1 MKMHRFTGLTSRDV
15 LRKVRDQL
23 GDGALILS
31 NRAVPGGIEIIAAS
45 DTHVDALVDT
55 QSSAPKTAQRR
66 PMAPAPIPE
75 PAPIAVAT
83 AAVVAA
89 RAPAEEAPQAG
100 AAAPNAL
107 ARLRNRFIASRRA
120 PAPGEAPVAPVAAAL
135 AKPAG
140 RTLQTRVDDDVA
152 FGEEDALVASTR
164 MLAGLSLDRANA
176 DVAQSAAQALASTA
190 QFIARRTTVEDDEP
204 EMESTARFA
213 ARRQP
218 AHEQAREQDERPAT
232 LRSFA
237 ERVEAQARTLRAEQK
252 IDAPMKGH
260 GKAQEMQEAQADARI
275 DARASSNITSE
286 IFVRVEDTMAKPEAP
301 REDLSLHRSA
311 IQADVKESIRAETD
325 VMTRRMV
332 SEIDVLKST
341 LNDAM
346 SSLASLGVKLGDP
359 VRTRLFQT
367 MLNAGFSAQLTRY
380 VLENMPQHDTY
391 EGALD
396 FVQRAIEKNLTTVS
410 DENSLLDQGGVF
422 ALMGPTGVGKTTTT
436 AKLAARFVLRHGASR
451 VALLSTDSYRIGG
464 HEQLRIYGKILGVS
478 VHAVKDAQDLS
489 LALNDLR
496 EKHVVLIDTI
506 GMSQRDRAVSEQMA
520 MLHAVG
526 PSIKRL
532 LLLNAASNG
541 KTLDEVVGAYRD
553 ANLAGCIL
561 TKIDEAA
568 SVGHAMD
575 VMIRR
580 RLPLHYVSYG
590 QRVPEDIAVPNKKLL
605 IHRSFRAGAEQ
616 SSFTLDSDESL
627 LVAQGAA
634 RGVANREPGLAAFD
648 FA

>member
-23 GDGALILS
+23 GDDALILS
-31 NRAVPGGIEIIAAS
+31 NRAVPGGIEVIAAS
-45 DTHVDALVDT
+45 DTHLDALVDPHST
-55 QSSAPKTAQRR
+55 APKAAQRR
-66 PMAPAPIPE
+66 PVAPAPIPE
-75 PAPIAVAT
+75 PAPAAE
-83 AAVVAA
+83 AAVPAA
-89 RAPAEEAPQAG
+89 AEDAPQADTP
-100 AAAPNAL
+100 APSAL

-120 PAPGEAPVAPVAAAL
+120 AGHDEAAPAV

-140 RTLQTRVDDDVA
+140 STLQTRVDDDVA
-152 FGEEDALVASTR
+152 LTTPAQAPADDPLVASTR
-164 MLAGLSLDRANA
+164 MLAGLSLDRANET
-176 DVAQSAAQALASTA
+176 AAQALASTA
-190 QFIARRTTVEDDEP
+190 QFIARRAAAEDDEP
-204 EMESTARFA
+204 LRL
-213 ARRQP
+213 
-218 AHEQAREQDERPAT
+218 HDERKPT
-232 LRSFA
+232 LRTFA
-237 ERVEAQARTLRAEQK
+237 ERVEAQARAARAEQK
-252 IDAPMKGH
+252 TPSRPS
-260 GKAQEMQEAQADARI
+260 AD
-275 DARASSNITSE
+275 D
-286 IFVRVEDTMAKPEAP
+286 IFVRMEDAMAEPEATP
-301 REDLSLHRSA
+301 
-311 IQADVKESIRAETD
+311 ADVGLQRTTIDLKADLRADLKADLKAESDA
-325 VMTRRMV
+325 MTRRMV

-341 LNDAM
+341 LTDAM

-396 FVQRAIEKNLTTVS
+396 FVQRAIEKNLAVVQ

-464 HEQLRIYGKILGVS
+464 HEQLRIYGKILGVT

-532 LLLNAASNG
+532 LLLNATSNG
-541 KTLDEVVGAYRD
+541 KTLDEVVSAYRD
-553 ANLAGCIL
+553 ANLAGCVL

-568 SVGHAMD
+568 SVGHAID

-590 QRVPEDIAVPNKKLL
+590 QRVPEDIAAPNKKLL

-616 SSFTLDSDESL
+616 SSFALDSDESL
-627 LVAQGAA
+627 LVAQAA
-634 RGVANREPGLAAFD
+634 VRSREPGLAAFD

>member
-23 GDGALILS
+23 GDDALILS
-31 NRAVPGGIEIIAAS
+31 NRAVPGGIEVIAAS
-45 DTHVDALVDT
+45 DTHLDALIDT
-55 QSSAPKTAQRR
+55 QSMAPRTAQRR

-75 PAPIAVAT
+75 PAPVAEAVAQ
-83 AAVVAA
+83 
-89 RAPAEEAPQAG
+89 APAEEPAQAET
-100 AAAPNAL
+100 AAPAVASNAL
-107 ARLRNRFIASRRA
+107 ARLRNRFIASRRNTVQEDA
-120 PAPGEAPVAPVAAAL
+120 PAGQ

-140 RTLQTRVDDDVA
+140 STLQTRVDDDVA
-152 FGEEDALVASTR
+152 LDTPADDPLLASTR
-164 MLAGLSLDRANA
+164 MLAGLSLDRATQ
-176 DVAQSAAQALASTA
+176 DAAETLASTA
-190 QFIARRTTVEDDEP
+190 QFIARRTVVQEEEP
-204 EMESTARFA
+204 AESVKRTA
-213 ARRQP
+213 ARRE
-218 AHEQAREQDERPAT
+218 HDEKPAT
-232 LRSFA
+232 LRSLA
-237 ERVEAQARTLRAEQK
+237 ERVEAQARAARTELQAEARK
-252 IDAPMKGH
+252 P
-260 GKAQEMQEAQADARI
+260 AD
-275 DARASSNITSE
+275 
-286 IFVRVEDTMAKPEAP
+286 IFVRMEDTMAKPEIV
-301 REDLSLHRSA
+301 RDDMSLQRSA
-311 IQADVKESIRAETD
+311 IQADFKAETD
-325 VMTRRMV
+325 AMTRRMV
-332 SEIDVLKST
+332 GEIETLKST

-380 VLENMPQHDTY
+380 VLENMPQHDSY

-396 FVQRAIEKNLTTVS
+396 FVQRAIEKNLAVVP

-616 SSFTLDSDESL
+616 SSFALDSDESL

-634 RGVANREPGLAAFD
+634 RSREPGLAAFD

>member
-23 GDGALILS
+23 GDDALILS
-31 NRAVPGGIEIIAAS
+31 NRAVPGGIEVIAAS

-55 QSSAPKTAQRR
+55 HSTAPKGAQRR

-75 PAPIAVAT
+75 PAPAAESVAQ
-83 AAVVAA
+83 AAAEVPAQAEAA
-89 RAPAEEAPQAG
+89 AQG
-100 AAAPNAL
+100 AAPNAL
-107 ARLRNRFIASRRA
+107 ARLRNRFIASRRTATQEEA
-120 PAPGEAPVAPVAAAL
+120 PAAAETAAAAL

-152 FGEEDALVASTR
+152 LNASADTPADDPLTASTR
-164 MLAGLSLDRANA
+164 VLASLSLDRANKDAA
-176 DVAQSAAQALASTA
+176 DTLASTA
-190 QFIARRTTVEDDEP
+190 QFIARRTVVQEDEAAEP
-204 EMESTARFA
+204 IKRPA
-213 ARRQP
+213 ARRELPREPSRQF
-218 AHEQAREQDERPAT
+218 AREQDAQPTT
-232 LRSFA
+232 LRGFA
-237 ERVEAQARTLRAEQK
+237 ERVEAQSRKSAE
-252 IDAPMKGH
+252 H
-260 GKAQEMQEAQADARI
+260 
-275 DARASSNITSE
+275 
-286 IFVRVEDTMAKPEAP
+286 FVRMEDTMAKQPEAP
-301 REDLSLHRSA
+301 REDVSPQRAPIDLK
-311 IQADVKESIRAETD
+311 ADLRADLKADLKAESDA
-325 VMTRRMV
+325 MTRRMV

-341 LNDAM
+341 LTDAM

-396 FVQRAIEKNLTTVS
+396 FVQRAIEKNLATVS

-541 KTLDEVVGAYRD
+541 KTLDEVVSAYRD

-605 IHRSFRAGAEQ
+605 VHRTFRAGAEQ
-616 SSFTLDSDESL
+616 SSFALDSDESL
-627 LVAQGAA
+627 LVAQGAT
-634 RGVANREPGLAAFD
+634 RIREPGLAAFD

>member
-31 NRAVPGGIEIIAAS
+31 NRAIPGGIEVIAAS
-45 DTHVDALVDT
+45 DSHLDALIDT
-55 QSSAPKTAQRR
+55 QSTAPKAAQRR
-66 PMAPAPIPE
+66 PVLPAPIPE
-75 PAPIAVAT
+75 PAPAADSAVPD
-83 AAVVAA
+83 AVQV
-89 RAPAEEAPQAG
+89 QAQG
-100 AAAPNAL
+100 DTPTLNAL
-107 ARLRNRFIASRRA
+107 ARLRNRFAGARRA
-120 PAPGEAPVAPVAAAL
+120 AANEEPAA
-135 AKPAG
+135 AKPAAG
-140 RTLQTRVDDDVA
+140 RTVQTRVDDEVSLGAPAD
-152 FGEEDALVASTR
+152 DALAASTR
-164 MLAGLSLDRANA
+164 MLAGLLMDHAN
-176 DVAQSAAQALASTA
+176 DDAAQTLASTA
-190 QFIARRTTVEDDEP
+190 QFIARRTLAAEDSEP
-204 EMESTARFA
+204 PVQRAAAPA
-213 ARRQP
+213 AREPRS
-218 AHEQAREQDERPAT
+218 

-237 ERVEAQARTLRAEQK
+237 ERVEAQARAARAEQ
-252 IDAPMKGH
+252 AAAEQARPQP
-260 GKAQEMQEAQADARI
+260 AAEAQPEIRKPADV
-275 DARASSNITSE
+275 
-286 IFVRVEDTMAKPEAP
+286 FVRVEEPTVHADAP
-301 REDLSLHRSA
+301 RDDMNLQRSD
-311 IQADVKESIRAETD
+311 IQADFKAETD
-325 VMTRRMV
+325 AMTRRMV
-332 SEIDVLKST
+332 GEIAVLKST
-341 LNDAM
+341 LTDAM

-380 VLENMPQHDTY
+380 VLDNMPQHGTY
-391 EGALD
+391 DSALD
-396 FVQRAIEKNLTTVS
+396 FVQRALEKNLSVVP

-464 HEQLRIYGKILGVS
+464 HEQLRIYGKILGVT

-489 LALNDLR
+489 LALGDLR

-532 LLLNAASNG
+532 LLLNATSNG
-541 KTLDEVVGAYRD
+541 KTLDEVVSAYRD

-575 VMIRR
+575 VMIRH

-590 QRVPEDIAVPNKKLL
+590 QRVPEDIAAPNRKMLV
-605 IHRSFRAGAEQ
+605 HRTFRTSAEQ
-616 SSFTLDSDESL
+616 SSFALDSDESL
-627 LVAQGAA
+627 LVAQGPA
-634 RGVANREPGLAAFD
+634 RSREPGLAAFD

>member
-23 GDGALILS
+23 GDDALILS
-31 NRAVPGGIEIIAAS
+31 NRAVPGGIEVIAAS
-45 DTHVDALVDT
+45 DTHLDALVDT
-55 QSSAPKTAQRR
+55 HSTAPKAAQRR
-66 PMAPAPIPE
+66 PSMPAPIPE
-75 PAPIAVAT
+75 PAPVAE
-83 AAVVAA
+83 AAAQ
-89 RAPAEEAPQAG
+89 APAEPQVQAV
-100 AAAPNAL
+100 AQADTSTAPNAL
-107 ARLRNRFIASRRA
+107 ARLRNRFTAARRA
-120 PAPGEAPVAPVAAAL
+120 AVQAAPAQEDAL
-135 AKPAG
+135 AEPAAG
-140 RTLQTRVDDDVA
+140 RKLQARVDDDVELGA
-152 FGEEDALVASTR
+152 SETLLGVDPLVASTR
-164 MLAGLSLDRANA
+164 MLAGLSLDRANE
-176 DVAQSAAQALASTA
+176 DAAQTLASTA
-190 QFIARRTTVEDDEP
+190 QFIARRTVVQEDEP
-204 EMESTARFA
+204 IEPIKRTA
-213 ARRQP
+213 ARRESQ
-218 AHEQAREQDERPAT
+218 REQDDQPTT

-237 ERVEAQARTLRAEQK
+237 ERVEAQARATRAAEQQ
-252 IDAPMKGH
+252 IGRP
-260 GKAQEMQEAQADARI
+260 QPQVESVNPAD
-275 DARASSNITSE
+275 
-286 IFVRVEDTMAKPEAP
+286 IFVRMEDSMAKPDAP
-301 REDLSLHRSA
+301 REDVSLQRSA
-311 IQADVKESIRAETD
+311 IKADIKAETD
-325 VMTRRMV
+325 AMTRRMV
-332 SEIDVLKST
+332 GEIETLKST
-341 LNDAM
+341 LTDAM

-541 KTLDEVVGAYRD
+541 KTLDEVVSAYRD

-605 IHRSFRAGAEQ
+605 IHRSFRASAEQ
-616 SSFTLDSDESL
+616 SSFALDSDESL

-634 RGVANREPGLAAFD
+634 RSREPGLAAFD

>member
-31 NRAVPGGIEIIAAS
+31 NRAIPGGIEIIAAS
-45 DTHVDALVDT
+45 DSHVDALVDT

-75 PAPIAVAT
+75 PAPIAAAT
-83 AAVVAA
+83 AAVAA
-89 RAPAEEAPQAG
+89 AQAPAEEAPQAETP
-100 AAAPNAL
+100 APNAL

-120 PAPGEAPVAPVAAAL
+120 PAQEDAPAAPVAPVTQA

-152 FGEEDALVASTR
+152 FGEEDALAASTR

-176 DVAQSAAQALASTA
+176 EVAQSAERAMASTA

-213 ARRQP
+213 ARR
-218 AHEQAREQDERPAT
+218 EQAREQDDRPVT

-237 ERVEAQARTLRAEQK
+237 ERVEAQARTIRAEQQK
-252 IDAPMKGH
+252 AEAPV
-260 GKAQEMQEAQADARI
+260 KARIEAQADAGK
-275 DARASSNITSE
+275 TSD

-301 REDLSLHRSA
+301 RDDVSLQRSA

-332 SEIDVLKST
+332 GEIETLKST

-396 FVQRAIEKNLTTVS
+396 FVQRAIEKNLSTVS

-627 LVAQGAA
+627 LVAQGAVLRNA
-634 RGVANREPGLAAFD
+634 GNREPGLAAFD

>member
-31 NRAVPGGIEIIAAS
+31 NRAIPGGIEIIAAS
-45 DTHVDALVDT
+45 DSHVDALVDT
-55 QSSAPKTAQRR
+55 QSSAPKAAQRR

-75 PAPIAVAT
+75 PAPIAAAT

-89 RAPAEEAPQAG
+89 QAPAEAAPQAE
-100 AAAPNAL
+100 APAPNAL

-120 PAPGEAPVAPVAAAL
+120 PAQEEAPAAPVAPVSQA

-152 FGEEDALVASTR
+152 FGEEDALAASTR

-176 DVAQSAAQALASTA
+176 EVAQSAAQALASTA
-190 QFIARRTTVEDDEP
+190 QFIARRTAAEDDEP

-213 ARRQP
+213 ARR
-218 AHEQAREQDERPAT
+218 EQAREQAHEQDDRPVS

-237 ERVEAQARTLRAEQK
+237 ERVEAQARSLRAEQQK
-252 IDAPMKGH
+252 AEAPA
-260 GKAQEMQEAQADARI
+260 KARSEAQADART
-275 DARASSNITSE
+275 DAPKSSD
-286 IFVRVEDTMAKPEAP
+286 IFVRVEDTMAKAEAP
-301 REDLSLHRSA
+301 RDDVSLQRSA

-332 SEIDVLKST
+332 GEIETLKST

-380 VLENMPQHDTY
+380 VLENMPQHDSY

-634 RGVANREPGLAAFD
+634 RNREPGLAAFD

>member
-31 NRAVPGGIEIIAAS
+31 NRAIPGGIEIIAAS
-45 DTHVDALVDT
+45 DSHVDALVDT
-55 QSSAPKTAQRR
+55 QSSAPKAAQRR

-75 PAPIAVAT
+75 PAPIAAAT
-83 AAVVAA
+83 AAVAA
-89 RAPAEEAPQAG
+89 AQAPAEEAPQAETP
-100 AAAPNAL
+100 APNAL

-120 PAPGEAPVAPVAAAL
+120 PAQEDAPAAPVAPVTQA

-152 FGEEDALVASTR
+152 FGEEDALAASTR

-176 DVAQSAAQALASTA
+176 EVAQSAERAMASTA

-213 ARRQP
+213 ARR
-218 AHEQAREQDERPAT
+218 EQAREQDDRPVT

-237 ERVEAQARTLRAEQK
+237 ERVEAQARTLRAEQRK
-252 IDAPMKGH
+252 AEAPVKARID
-260 GKAQEMQEAQADARI
+260 AQADAGK
-275 DARASSNITSE
+275 SSD
-286 IFVRVEDTMAKPEAP
+286 IFVRVEDTMAQPEAP
-301 REDLSLHRSA
+301 RDDVSLQRSA

-332 SEIDVLKST
+332 GEIETLKST

-396 FVQRAIEKNLTTVS
+396 FVQRAIEKNLSTVS

-627 LVAQGAA
+627 LVAQGAVLRNA
-634 RGVANREPGLAAFD
+634 GNREPGLAAFD

>member
-31 NRAVPGGIEIIAAS
+31 NRAIPGGIEIIAACDS
-45 DTHVDALVDT
+45 HVDALVDT

-75 PAPIAVAT
+75 PAPIAAAT

-89 RAPAEEAPQAG
+89 QAPAEEAPQAE
-100 AAAPNAL
+100 APAPNAL
-107 ARLRNRFIASRRA
+107 ARLRNRFIASRRTPAQEEA
-120 PAPGEAPVAPVAAAL
+120 PAAPVAPVSQA

-152 FGEEDALVASTR
+152 FGEEDALAASTR

-176 DVAQSAAQALASTA
+176 EVAQSAAQALASTA
-190 QFIARRTTVEDDEP
+190 QFIARRTAVEDDEP
-204 EMESTARFA
+204 EMEATARFA
-213 ARRQP
+213 ARREQ
-218 AHEQAREQDERPAT
+218 AREQAREQDDRPVS

-237 ERVEAQARTLRAEQK
+237 ERVEAQARNLRAEQQK
-252 IDAPMKGH
+252 AEAPVNGRI
-260 GKAQEMQEAQADARI
+260 EAQADART
-275 DARASSNITSE
+275 DAPKSSD

-301 REDLSLHRSA
+301 RDDVSLQRSA

-332 SEIDVLKST
+332 GEIETLKST

-380 VLENMPQHDTY
+380 VLENMPQHDSY

-634 RGVANREPGLAAFD
+634 RNREPGLAAFD

>member
-31 NRAVPGGIEIIAAS
+31 NRAIPGGIEIIAAS
-45 DTHVDALVDT
+45 DSHVDALVDT

-75 PAPIAVAT
+75 PAPIAAAT
-83 AAVVAA
+83 AAVAA
-89 RAPAEEAPQAG
+89 AQAPAEEAPQAETP
-100 AAAPNAL
+100 APNAL
-107 ARLRNRFIASRRA
+107 ARLRNRFIASRRTPAQEDA
-120 PAPGEAPVAPVAAAL
+120 PAAPVAPVTQA

-152 FGEEDALVASTR
+152 FGEEDALAASTR

-176 DVAQSAAQALASTA
+176 EVAQSAERAMASTA

-213 ARRQP
+213 ARR
-218 AHEQAREQDERPAT
+218 EQAREQDDRPVT

-237 ERVEAQARTLRAEQK
+237 ERVEAQARTLRAEQQK
-252 IDAPMKGH
+252 AEAPV
-260 GKAQEMQEAQADARI
+260 KARIEAQADAGK
-275 DARASSNITSE
+275 TSD
-286 IFVRVEDTMAKPEAP
+286 IFVRVEDTMAKAEAP
-301 REDLSLHRSA
+301 RDDVSLQRSA

-332 SEIDVLKST
+332 GEIETLKST

-380 VLENMPQHDTY
+380 VLENMPQHDSY

-396 FVQRAIEKNLTTVS
+396 FVQRAIEKNLSTVS

-627 LVAQGAA
+627 LVAQGAVL
-634 RGVANREPGLAAFD
+634 RNSGNREPGLAAFD

>member
-31 NRAVPGGIEIIAAS
+31 NRAIPGGIEVIAAADS
-45 DTHVDALVDT
+45 HLDALIDT
-55 QSSAPKTAQRR
+55 QSTAPKAAQRR
-66 PMAPAPIPE
+66 PVMPAPIPE
-75 PAPIAVAT
+75 PAP
-83 AAVVAA
+83 AAADGAA
-89 RAPAEEAPQAG
+89 PEAAAQAPAEAPAL
-100 AAAPNAL
+100 NAL
-107 ARLRNRFIASRRA
+107 ARLRNRFAGARRTA
-120 PAPGEAPVAPVAAAL
+120 ANEEATATAARPA
-135 AKPAG
+135 AG
-140 RTLQTRVDDDVA
+140 SSVQTRVDDDVSL
-152 FGEEDALVASTR
+152 GGMSEEPLAASTR
-164 MLAGLSLDRANA
+164 MLAGLLMDHAN
-176 DVAQSAAQALASTA
+176 DDAAQTLASTA
-190 QFIARRTTVEDDEP
+190 QFIARRTQAAEEAEP
-204 EMESTARFA
+204 PAPQA
-213 ARRQP
+213 AAP
-218 AHEQAREQDERPAT
+218 REPRS

-237 ERVEAQARTLRAEQK
+237 ERVEAQARVARAEQARLHPLVEAQPQPQPEIRK
-252 IDAPMKGH
+252 PADVFVRMEEPVAHADAPR
-260 GKAQEMQEAQADARI
+260 D
-275 DARASSNITSE
+275 DTS
-286 IFVRVEDTMAKPEAP
+286 
-301 REDLSLHRSA
+301 LQRSD
-311 IQADVKESIRAETD
+311 IQADFKAETAA
-325 VMTRRMV
+325 MTRRMV
-332 SEIDVLKST
+332 GEIEVLKST
-341 LNDAM
+341 LTDAM

-380 VLENMPQHDTY
+380 VLDNMPQHGTY
-391 EGALD
+391 DSALD
-396 FVQRAIEKNLTTVS
+396 FVQRALEKNLTVVP

-464 HEQLRIYGKILGVS
+464 HEQLRIYGKILGVT

-489 LALNDLR
+489 LALGDLR

-532 LLLNAASNG
+532 LLLNSTSNG
-541 KTLDEVVGAYRD
+541 KTLDEVVSAYRD

-575 VMIRR
+575 VMIRN

-590 QRVPEDIAVPNKKLL
+590 QRVPEDIAVPNKKMLV
-605 IHRSFRAGAEQ
+605 HRTFRTSAEQ
-616 SSFTLDSDESL
+616 SSFALDSDESL
-627 LVAQGAA
+627 LVAQGPA
-634 RGVANREPGLAAFD
+634 RSREPGLAAFD

>member
-31 NRAVPGGIEIIAAS
+31 NRAIPGGIEVIAAS
-45 DTHVDALVDT
+45 DSHLDALIDT
-55 QSSAPKTAQRR
+55 QSTAPKAAQRR
-66 PMAPAPIPE
+66 PVMPAPIPE
-75 PAPIAVAT
+75 PAPIAAT
-83 AAVVAA
+83 AMADGAA
-89 RAPAEEAPQAG
+89 PEAAAQASAEAPAL
-100 AAAPNAL
+100 NAL
-107 ARLRNRFIASRRA
+107 ARLRNRFAGARRTGANDEATASK
-120 PAPGEAPVAPVAAAL
+120 PA
-135 AKPAG
+135 AG
-140 RTLQTRVDDDVA
+140 RTVQTRVDDDVSLD
-152 FGEEDALVASTR
+152 GLSEEPLAASTR
-164 MLAGLSLDRANA
+164 MLAGLLMDHAN
-176 DVAQSAAQALASTA
+176 DDAAQTLASTA
-190 QFIARRTTVEDDEP
+190 QFIARRTQAAEEAEP
-204 EMESTARFA
+204 PVPQA
-213 ARRQP
+213 AAP
-218 AHEQAREQDERPAT
+218 REPRS

-237 ERVEAQARTLRAEQK
+237 ERVEAQARAARAEQARLHPLVEAQPQPQPQPQPEIRK
-252 IDAPMKGH
+252 PADVFVRMEEPVTHADAPR
-260 GKAQEMQEAQADARI
+260 D
-275 DARASSNITSE
+275 DTS
-286 IFVRVEDTMAKPEAP
+286 
-301 REDLSLHRSA
+301 LQRSD
-311 IQADVKESIRAETD
+311 IQADFKAETAA
-325 VMTRRMV
+325 MTRRMV
-332 SEIDVLKST
+332 GEIEVLKST
-341 LNDAM
+341 LTDAM

-380 VLENMPQHDTY
+380 VLDNMPQHGTY
-391 EGALD
+391 ESALD
-396 FVQRAIEKNLTTVS
+396 FVQRALEKNLTVVP

-464 HEQLRIYGKILGVS
+464 HEQLRIYGKILGVT

-489 LALNDLR
+489 LALGDLR

-532 LLLNAASNG
+532 LLLNSTSNG
-541 KTLDEVVGAYRD
+541 KTLDEVVSAYRD

-575 VMIRR
+575 VMIRN

-590 QRVPEDIAVPNKKLL
+590 QRVPEDIAVPNKKMLV
-605 IHRSFRAGAEQ
+605 HRTFRTSAEQ
-616 SSFTLDSDESL
+616 SSFALDSDESL
-627 LVAQGAA
+627 LVAQGPA
-634 RGVANREPGLAAFD
+634 RSREPGLAAFD

>member
-31 NRAVPGGIEIIAAS
+31 NRAVPGGIEIIAACDS
-45 DTHVDALVDT
+45 HLDALID
-55 QSSAPKTAQRR
+55 SPAPQAAERR
-66 PMAPAPIPE
+66 PASPAPVPE
-75 PAPIAVAT
+75 PAP
-83 AAVVAA
+83 AAPVAA
-89 RAPAEEAPQAG
+89 IVAAAAEAPAESATPS
-100 AAAPNAL
+100 AL

-120 PAPGEAPVAPVAAAL
+120 AAQEDAPAAPAAVAQ

-140 RTLQTRVDDDVA
+140 RALQTRVDDDVTLGA
-152 FGEEDALVASTR
+152 AMDVPADDALVASTR
-164 MLAGLSLDRANA
+164 MLAALSLDRANEH
-176 DVAQSAAQALASTA
+176 AAQAVASTA
-190 QFIARRTTVEDDEP
+190 QFIARRTVAEDDEP
-204 EMESTARFA
+204 QAAESTARLA
-213 ARRQP
+213 ARREP
-218 AHEQAREQDERPAT
+218 AREQNDQPAA

-237 ERVEAQARTLRAEQK
+237 ERVEAQARSLRAEQQK
-252 IDAPMKGH
+252 AEAPK
-260 GKAQEMQEAQADARI
+260 
-275 DARASSNITSE
+275 ARAEARNDGRKSSD

-301 REDLSLHRSA
+301 REDMSLQRSA
-311 IQADVKESIRAETD
+311 IKADLTESIRAETD

-332 SEIDVLKST
+332 GEIETLKST

-391 EGALD
+391 DGALD
-396 FVQRAIEKNLTTVS
+396 FVQRAIEKNLATVS

-464 HEQLRIYGKILGVS
+464 HEQLRIYGKILGVT

-489 LALNDLR
+489 LALGDLR

-532 LLLNAASNG
+532 LLLNATSNG

-627 LVAQGAA
+627 LVAQGTA
-634 RGVANREPGLAAFD
+634 RSREPGLAAFD

>member
-1 MKMHRFTGLTSRDV
+1 M

-23 GDGALILS
+23 GDDALILS
-31 NRAVPGGIEIIAAS
+31 NRAVPGGIEVIAAS
-45 DTHVDALVDT
+45 DTHLDALVDT
-55 QSSAPKTAQRR
+55 HSTAPKAAQRR
-66 PMAPAPIPE
+66 PSMPAPIPE
-75 PAPIAVAT
+75 PAPVAE
-83 AAVVAA
+83 VAA
-89 RAPAEEAPQAG
+89 QAPAEPQVQAV
-100 AAAPNAL
+100 AQADTSATPNAL
-107 ARLRNRFIASRRA
+107 ARLRNRFTAARRA
-120 PAPGEAPVAPVAAAL
+120 AVQAPVQEDAL
-135 AKPAG
+135 AEPAAG
-140 RTLQTRVDDDVA
+140 RKLQARVDDDVELGA
-152 FGEEDALVASTR
+152 SETLLGVDPLVASTR
-164 MLAGLSLDRANA
+164 MLAGLSLDRANE
-176 DVAQSAAQALASTA
+176 DAAQTLASTA
-190 QFIARRTTVEDDEP
+190 QFIARRTVVPEDEP
-204 EMESTARFA
+204 VEQIQRPA
-213 ARRQP
+213 ARREPLRTQEDQP
-218 AHEQAREQDERPAT
+218 TT

-237 ERVEAQARTLRAEQK
+237 ERVEAQARATRAAEQQMARPQPQVETAK
-252 IDAPMKGH
+252 P
-260 GKAQEMQEAQADARI
+260 AD
-275 DARASSNITSE
+275 
-286 IFVRVEDTMAKPEAP
+286 IFVRMEDSMAKPDAP
-301 REDLSLHRSA
+301 REDVSLQHSA
-311 IQADVKESIRAETD
+311 IKADIKAETD
-325 VMTRRMV
+325 AMTRRMV

-341 LNDAM
+341 LTDAM

-541 KTLDEVVGAYRD
+541 KTLDEVVSAYRD

-605 IHRSFRAGAEQ
+605 IHRSFRASAEQ
-616 SSFTLDSDESL
+616 SSFALDSDESL

-634 RGVANREPGLAAFD
+634 RSREPGLAAFD

>member
-1 MKMHRFTGLTSRDV
+1 M

-23 GDGALILS
+23 GDDALILS
-31 NRAVPGGIEIIAAS
+31 NHAVPGGIEVIAAS
-45 DTHVDALVDT
+45 DTHLDALVDT
-55 QSSAPKTAQRR
+55 HSTAPKAAQRR
-66 PMAPAPIPE
+66 PSMPAPIPE
-75 PAPIAVAT
+75 PAPVAE
-83 AAVVAA
+83 VAA
-89 RAPAEEAPQAG
+89 QAPAEPQVQAV
-100 AAAPNAL
+100 AQADTSATPNAL
-107 ARLRNRFIASRRA
+107 ARLRNRFTAARRA
-120 PAPGEAPVAPVAAAL
+120 AVQAPVQEDAL
-135 AKPAG
+135 AEPAAG
-140 RTLQTRVDDDVA
+140 RKLQARVDDDVELGA
-152 FGEEDALVASTR
+152 SETLLGVDPLVASTR
-164 MLAGLSLDRANA
+164 MLAGLSLDRANE
-176 DVAQSAAQALASTA
+176 DAAQTLASTA
-190 QFIARRTTVEDDEP
+190 QFIARRTVVPEDEP
-204 EMESTARFA
+204 VEQIQRPA
-213 ARRQP
+213 ARREPLRTQEDQP
-218 AHEQAREQDERPAT
+218 TT

-237 ERVEAQARTLRAEQK
+237 ERVEAQARATRAAEQQMARPQPQVETAK
-252 IDAPMKGH
+252 P
-260 GKAQEMQEAQADARI
+260 AD
-275 DARASSNITSE
+275 
-286 IFVRVEDTMAKPEAP
+286 IFVRMEDSMAKPDAP
-301 REDLSLHRSA
+301 REDVSLQHSA
-311 IQADVKESIRAETD
+311 IKADIKAETD
-325 VMTRRMV
+325 AMTRRMV

-341 LNDAM
+341 LTDAM

-541 KTLDEVVGAYRD
+541 KTLDEVVSAYRD

-605 IHRSFRAGAEQ
+605 IHRSFRASAEQ
-616 SSFTLDSDESL
+616 SSFALDSDESL

-634 RGVANREPGLAAFD
+634 RSREPGLAAFD

>member
-23 GDGALILS
+23 GDDALILS
-31 NRAVPGGIEIIAAS
+31 NRAVPGGIEVIAAS
-45 DTHVDALVDT
+45 DTHLDALIDT
-55 QSSAPKTAQRR
+55 QSIAPRTAQRR

-75 PAPIAVAT
+75 PAPVAEAVAQ
-83 AAVVAA
+83 
-89 RAPAEEAPQAG
+89 APAEEPAQAET
-100 AAAPNAL
+100 AAPAVASNAL
-107 ARLRNRFIASRRA
+107 ARLRNRFIASRRNTVQEDA
-120 PAPGEAPVAPVAAAL
+120 PAMSAAPAGQ

-140 RTLQTRVDDDVA
+140 STLQTRVDDDVA
-152 FGEEDALVASTR
+152 LDTPADDPLLASTR
-164 MLAGLSLDRANA
+164 MLAGLSLDRATQ
-176 DVAQSAAQALASTA
+176 DAAETLASTA
-190 QFIARRTTVEDDEP
+190 QFIARRTVVQEEEP
-204 EMESTARFA
+204 AESVKRTA
-213 ARRQP
+213 ARRE
-218 AHEQAREQDERPAT
+218 HDEKPAT
-232 LRSFA
+232 LRSLA
-237 ERVEAQARTLRAEQK
+237 ERVEAQARAARTELQAEARK
-252 IDAPMKGH
+252 P
-260 GKAQEMQEAQADARI
+260 AD
-275 DARASSNITSE
+275 
-286 IFVRVEDTMAKPEAP
+286 IFVRMEDTMAKPEIV
-301 REDLSLHRSA
+301 RDDMSLQRSA
-311 IQADVKESIRAETD
+311 IQADFKAETD
-325 VMTRRMV
+325 AMTRRMV
-332 SEIDVLKST
+332 GEIETLKST

-380 VLENMPQHDTY
+380 VLENMPQHDSY

-396 FVQRAIEKNLTTVS
+396 FVQRAIEKNLAVVP

-616 SSFTLDSDESL
+616 SSFALDSDESL

-634 RGVANREPGLAAFD
+634 RSREPGLAAFD

>member
-31 NRAVPGGIEIIAAS
+31 NRAIPGGIEVIAAS
-45 DTHVDALVDT
+45 DSHLDALIDT
-55 QSSAPKTAQRR
+55 QSTAPKAAQRR
-66 PMAPAPIPE
+66 PVLPAPIPE
-75 PAPIAVAT
+75 PAPAADSAVPD
-83 AAVVAA
+83 AV
-89 RAPAEEAPQAG
+89 QAQVQAQG
-100 AAAPNAL
+100 DTPTLNAL
-107 ARLRNRFIASRRA
+107 ARLRNRFAGARRA
-120 PAPGEAPVAPVAAAL
+120 AANEEPAA
-135 AKPAG
+135 AKPAAG
-140 RTLQTRVDDDVA
+140 RTVQTRVDDEVSLGAPAD
-152 FGEEDALVASTR
+152 DALAASTR
-164 MLAGLSLDRANA
+164 MLAGLLMDHAN
-176 DVAQSAAQALASTA
+176 DDAAQTLASTA
-190 QFIARRTTVEDDEP
+190 QFIARRTLAAEDSEP
-204 EMESTARFA
+204 PVQRAAAPA
-213 ARRQP
+213 AREPRS
-218 AHEQAREQDERPAT
+218 

-237 ERVEAQARTLRAEQK
+237 ERVEAQARAARAEQ
-252 IDAPMKGH
+252 AAAEQARPQP
-260 GKAQEMQEAQADARI
+260 AAEAQPEIRKPADV
-275 DARASSNITSE
+275 
-286 IFVRVEDTMAKPEAP
+286 FVRVEEPTVHADAP
-301 REDLSLHRSA
+301 RDDMNLQRSD
-311 IQADVKESIRAETD
+311 IQADFKAETD
-325 VMTRRMV
+325 AMTRRMV
-332 SEIDVLKST
+332 GEIAVLKST
-341 LNDAM
+341 LTDAM

-380 VLENMPQHDTY
+380 VLDNMPQHGTY
-391 EGALD
+391 DSALD
-396 FVQRAIEKNLTTVS
+396 FVQRALEKNLSVVP

-464 HEQLRIYGKILGVS
+464 HEQLRIYGKILGVT

-489 LALNDLR
+489 LALGDLR

-532 LLLNAASNG
+532 LLLNATSNG
-541 KTLDEVVGAYRD
+541 KTLDEVVSAYRD

-575 VMIRR
+575 VMIRH

-590 QRVPEDIAVPNKKLL
+590 QRVPEDIAAPNRKMLV
-605 IHRSFRAGAEQ
+605 HRTFRTSAEQ
-616 SSFTLDSDESL
+616 SSFALDSDESL
-627 LVAQGAA
+627 LVAQGPA
-634 RGVANREPGLAAFD
+634 RSREPGLAAFD

>member
-23 GDGALILS
+23 GDDALILS
-31 NRAVPGGIEIIAAS
+31 NRAVPGGIEVIAAS
-45 DTHVDALVDT
+45 DTHLDALVDT
-55 QSSAPKTAQRR
+55 HSTAPKAAQRR
-66 PMAPAPIPE
+66 PSMPAPIPE
-75 PAPIAVAT
+75 PAPVAE
-83 AAVVAA
+83 VAA
-89 RAPAEEAPQAG
+89 QAPAEPQVQAV
-100 AAAPNAL
+100 AQADTSATPNAL
-107 ARLRNRFIASRRA
+107 ARLRNRFTAARRA
-120 PAPGEAPVAPVAAAL
+120 AVQAPVQEDAL
-135 AKPAG
+135 AEPAAG
-140 RTLQTRVDDDVA
+140 RKLQARVDDDVELGA
-152 FGEEDALVASTR
+152 SETLLGVDPLVASTR
-164 MLAGLSLDRANA
+164 MLAGLSLDRANE
-176 DVAQSAAQALASTA
+176 DAAQTLASTA
-190 QFIARRTTVEDDEP
+190 QFIARRTVVPEDEP
-204 EMESTARFA
+204 VEQIQRPA
-213 ARRQP
+213 ARREPLRTQEDQP
-218 AHEQAREQDERPAT
+218 TT

-237 ERVEAQARTLRAEQK
+237 ERVEAQARATRAAEQQMARPQPQVETAK
-252 IDAPMKGH
+252 P
-260 GKAQEMQEAQADARI
+260 AD
-275 DARASSNITSE
+275 
-286 IFVRVEDTMAKPEAP
+286 IFVRMEDSMAKPDAP
-301 REDLSLHRSA
+301 REDVSLQHSA
-311 IQADVKESIRAETD
+311 IKADIKAETD
-325 VMTRRMV
+325 AMTRRMV

-341 LNDAM
+341 LTDAM

-541 KTLDEVVGAYRD
+541 KTLDEVVSAYRD

-605 IHRSFRAGAEQ
+605 IHRSFRASAEQ
-616 SSFTLDSDESL
+616 SSFALDSDESL

-634 RGVANREPGLAAFD
+634 RSREPGLAAFD

>member
-23 GDGALILS
+23 GDDALILS
-31 NRAVPGGIEIIAAS
+31 NRAVPGGIEVIAAS
-45 DTHVDALVDT
+45 DTHLDALVDT
-55 QSSAPKTAQRR
+55 HSTAPKAAQRR
-66 PMAPAPIPE
+66 PSMPAPIPE
-75 PAPIAVAT
+75 PAPVAE
-83 AAVVAA
+83 VAA
-89 RAPAEEAPQAG
+89 QAPAEPQVQAV
-100 AAAPNAL
+100 AQADTSATPNAL
-107 ARLRNRFIASRRA
+107 ARLRNRFTAARRA
-120 PAPGEAPVAPVAAAL
+120 AVQAPVQEDAL
-135 AKPAG
+135 AEPAAG
-140 RTLQTRVDDDVA
+140 RKLQARVDDDVELGA
-152 FGEEDALVASTR
+152 SETLLGVDPLVASTR
-164 MLAGLSLDRANA
+164 MLAGLSLDRANE
-176 DVAQSAAQALASTA
+176 DAAQTLASTA
-190 QFIARRTTVEDDEP
+190 QFIARRTVVPEDEP
-204 EMESTARFA
+204 VEQIQRPA
-213 ARRQP
+213 ARREPLRTQEDQP
-218 AHEQAREQDERPAT
+218 TT

-237 ERVEAQARTLRAEQK
+237 ERVEAQARATRAAEQQMARPQPQVETAK
-252 IDAPMKGH
+252 P
-260 GKAQEMQEAQADARI
+260 AD
-275 DARASSNITSE
+275 
-286 IFVRVEDTMAKPEAP
+286 IFVRMEDSMAKPDAP
-301 REDLSLHRSA
+301 REDVSLQHSA
-311 IQADVKESIRAETD
+311 IKADIKAETD
-325 VMTRRMV
+325 AMTRRMV

-341 LNDAM
+341 LTDAM

-380 VLENMPQHDTY
+380 VLENMPQHDAY

-541 KTLDEVVGAYRD
+541 KTLDEVVSAYRD

-605 IHRSFRAGAEQ
+605 IHRSFRASAEQ
-616 SSFTLDSDESL
+616 SSFALDSDESL

-634 RGVANREPGLAAFD
+634 RSREPGLAAFD

>member
-31 NRAVPGGIEIIAAS
+31 NRAIPGGIEIIAAS
-45 DTHVDALVDT
+45 DSHVDALVNT

-75 PAPIAVAT
+75 PAPIAAAT

-89 RAPAEEAPQAG
+89 QAPAEEAAQVEAP
-100 AAAPNAL
+100 APNAL

-120 PAPGEAPVAPVAAAL
+120 PAQEDAPAAPVAVAA

-152 FGEEDALVASTR
+152 FGEEDALAASTR
-164 MLAGLSLDRANA
+164 MLAGLSLDRASA

-190 QFIARRTTVEDDEP
+190 QFIARRTTVEDEQP

-213 ARRQP
+213 ARREQ
-218 AHEQAREQDERPAT
+218 AREQAREQDDRPVT

-237 ERVEAQARTLRAEQK
+237 ERVEAQARTLRAEQQK
-252 IDAPMKGH
+252 AEAPMKARTEAH
-260 GKAQEMQEAQADARI
+260 TEAQADVGK
-275 DARASSNITSE
+275 SSD

-301 REDLSLHRSA
+301 REDVSLQRSA

-332 SEIDVLKST
+332 GEIETLKST

-380 VLENMPQHDTY
+380 VLENMPQHDSY

-627 LVAQGAA
+627 LVAQGAT
-634 RGVANREPGLAAFD
+634 RNREPGLAAFD

>member
-23 GDGALILS
+23 GDDALILS
-31 NRAVPGGIEIIAAS
+31 NRAVPGGIEVIAAA
-45 DTHVDALVDT
+45 DTHLDALIDT
-55 QSSAPKTAQRR
+55 QSTAPKAAQRR
-66 PMAPAPIPE
+66 PTMPAPVPE
-75 PAPIAVAT
+75 PAPVAE
-83 AAVVAA
+83 AAEPASA
-89 RAPAEEAPQAG
+89 EPQPQLQPQAEAPAT
-100 AAAPNAL
+100 NAL

-120 PAPGEAPVAPVAAAL
+120 PVQEEAPAAAATMP

-152 FGEEDALVASTR
+152 LGAA
-164 MLAGLSLDRANA
+164 A
-176 DVAQSAAQALASTA
+176 DVSADAPVATGLPLERAADNVAQALASTA
-190 QFIARRTTVEDDEP
+190 QFIARRTAMEDDEDAAP
-204 EMESTARFA
+204 V
-213 ARRQP
+213 ARREQP
-218 AHEQAREQDERPAT
+218 RESREDDERIAT
-232 LRSFA
+232 LRSFT
-237 ERVEAQARTLRAEQK
+237 ERVEAQARAARAEQ
-252 IDAPMKGH
+252 H
-260 GKAQEMQEAQADARI
+260 KAEARKPAD
-275 DARASSNITSE
+275 
-286 IFVRVEDTMAKPEAP
+286 IFVRVEDTMAKADAP
-301 REDLSLHRSA
+301 RDDMSLQRSA
-311 IQADVKESIRAETD
+311 IKADLTESIRAETD
-325 VMTRRMV
+325 AMTRRMV
-332 SEIDVLKST
+332 GEIDMLKST

-391 EGALD
+391 DAALD
-396 FVQRAIEKNLTTVS
+396 FVQRAIEKNLATVS

-541 KTLDEVVGAYRD
+541 KTLDEVVSAYRD
-553 ANLAGCIL
+553 ANLAGCVL

-568 SVGHAMD
+568 SVGHAID

-590 QRVPEDIAVPNKKLL
+590 QRVPEDIAAPNKKLL

-616 SSFTLDSDESL
+616 SSFALDSDESL

-634 RGVANREPGLAAFD
+634 RGQLGREPGLAAFD

>member
-15 LRKVRDQL
+15 LRKVRDLL
-23 GDGALILS
+23 GDDALILS
-31 NRAVPGGIEIIAAS
+31 NRAVPGGIEVIASS
-45 DTHVDALVDT
+45 DTHLDALIDT
-55 QSSAPKTAQRR
+55 QSTAPKAAQRR

-75 PAPIAVAT
+75 PAPVIAST
-83 AAVVAA
+83 ANAESLAQA
-89 RAPAEEAPQAG
+89 ESQLQADAP
-100 AAAPNAL
+100 APNAL
-107 ARLRNRFIASRRA
+107 ARLRNRFMASRRA
-120 PAPGEAPVAPVAAAL
+120 AVQEDALAESATAAAQDK
-135 AKPAG
+135 AAG
-140 RTLQTRVDDDVA
+140 RTLQTRVDDDVTLGTPA
-152 FGEEDALVASTR
+152 EDALVASTR
-164 MLAGLSLDRANA
+164 ILAALSLDRANEE
-176 DVAQSAAQALASTA
+176 AAQALASTA
-190 QFIARRTTVEDDEP
+190 QFIARRAAVEDDAP
-204 EMESTARFA
+204 VESTKRPA
-213 ARRQP
+213 AQ
-218 AHEQAREQDERPAT
+218 REQDEPIS
-232 LRSFA
+232 LRTFA
-237 ERVEAQARTLRAEQK
+237 ERVEAQALAARTAARAEQK
-252 IDAPMKGH
+252 
-260 GKAQEMQEAQADARI
+260 AQAQHQAEP
-275 DARASSNITSE
+275 SE
-286 IFVRVEDTMAKPEAP
+286 PADLFVRMEEALAAP
-301 REDLSLHRSA
+301 DDERDDMSLQRSA
-311 IQADVKESIRAETD
+311 IKADFKAETD
-325 VMTRRMV
+325 AMTRRMV
-332 SEIDVLKST
+332 GEIETLKST
-341 LNDAM
+341 LTDAM

-359 VRTRLFQT
+359 VRARLFQT

-391 EGALD
+391 DGALD
-396 FVQRAIEKNLTTVS
+396 FVQRAIEKNLAMVP

-464 HEQLRIYGKILGVS
+464 HEQLRIYGKILGVT

-541 KTLDEVVGAYRD
+541 KTLDEVVSAYRD

-575 VMIRR
+575 VMIRH

-605 IHRSFRAGAEQ
+605 IHRTFRAGAEQ
-616 SSFTLDSDESL
+616 SSFALDSDESL
-627 LVAQGAA
+627 LMAQGAS
-634 RGVANREPGLAAFD
+634 RSFGGREPGLAAFD

>member
-23 GDGALILS
+23 GDDALILS
-31 NRAVPGGIEIIAAS
+31 NRAVPGGIEVIAAS
-45 DTHVDALVDT
+45 DTHLDALVDT
-55 QSSAPKTAQRR
+55 HSTAPKAAQRR
-66 PMAPAPIPE
+66 PSMPAPIPE
-75 PAPIAVAT
+75 PAPV
-83 AAVVAA
+83 VEVAA
-89 RAPAEEAPQAG
+89 QAPAEPQVQAVAQAEAS
-100 AAAPNAL
+100 AAPNAL
-107 ARLRNRFIASRRA
+107 ARLRNRFTAARRA
-120 PAPGEAPVAPVAAAL
+120 AVQAPVQDDAL
-135 AKPAG
+135 AEPAAG
-140 RTLQTRVDDDVA
+140 RKLQARVDDDVELGA
-152 FGEEDALVASTR
+152 SETLLGVDPLVASTR
-164 MLAGLSLDRANA
+164 MLAGLSLDRANE
-176 DVAQSAAQALASTA
+176 DAAQTLASTA
-190 QFIARRTTVEDDEP
+190 QFIARRTVVPEDEP
-204 EMESTARFA
+204 VEQIKRPA
-213 ARRQP
+213 AR
-218 AHEQAREQDERPAT
+218 REQDEQPTT

-237 ERVEAQARTLRAEQK
+237 ERVEAQARAARAAEQQIARPQPQVETAK
-252 IDAPMKGH
+252 P
-260 GKAQEMQEAQADARI
+260 AD
-275 DARASSNITSE
+275 
-286 IFVRVEDTMAKPEAP
+286 IFVRMEDSMAKPDAP
-301 REDLSLHRSA
+301 REDVSLQRSA
-311 IQADVKESIRAETD
+311 IQADIKAETD
-325 VMTRRMV
+325 AMTRRMV

-605 IHRSFRAGAEQ
+605 IHRSFRASAEQ
-616 SSFTLDSDESL
+616 SSFALDSDESL

-634 RGVANREPGLAAFD
+634 RGREPGLAAFD

>member
-23 GDGALILS
+23 GDGALIMS
-31 NRAVPGGIEIIAAS
+31 NRAIPGGIEIIAAS
-45 DTHVDALVDT
+45 DSHVDALVDT

-75 PAPIAVAT
+75 PAPIAAAT
-83 AAVVAA
+83 AAVAA
-89 RAPAEEAPQAG
+89 AHAPAEEAAQAE
-100 AAAPNAL
+100 APAPNAL

-120 PAPGEAPVAPVAAAL
+120 PAQEDAPAAPAAPV

-152 FGEEDALVASTR
+152 FGEEDALAASTR

-176 DVAQSAAQALASTA
+176 EVAQSAAQALASTA
-190 QFIARRTTVEDDEP
+190 QFIARRSTVEDDQP

-213 ARRQP
+213 ARR
-218 AHEQAREQDERPAT
+218 EQAREQDDRPVT
-232 LRSFA
+232 LRSFT
-237 ERVEAQARTLRAEQK
+237 ERVEAQARTLRAEQQK
-252 IDAPMKGH
+252 TEAPMK
-260 GKAQEMQEAQADARI
+260 ARIEAQAEAGT
-275 DARASSNITSE
+275 SSD
-286 IFVRVEDTMAKPEAP
+286 IFVRVEDTMVKPEAP
-301 REDLSLHRSA
+301 RDDVSLQRSA
-311 IQADVKESIRAETD
+311 FQADVKESIRAETD

-332 SEIDVLKST
+332 GEIETLKST

-380 VLENMPQHDTY
+380 VLENMPQHDAY

-396 FVQRAIEKNLTTVS
+396 FVQRAIEKNLSTVS

-422 ALMGPTGVGKTTTT
+422 ALMGPTGGGKTTTT

-616 SSFTLDSDESL
+616 SSFSLDSDESL
-627 LVAQGAA
+627 LVAQGAVLRNA
-634 RGVANREPGLAAFD
+634 GNREPGLAAFD

>member
-23 GDGALILS
+23 GDDALILS
-31 NRAVPGGIEIIAAS
+31 NRAVPGGIEVIAAS
-45 DTHVDALVDT
+45 DTHLDALVDT
-55 QSSAPKTAQRR
+55 HSTAPKAAQRR
-66 PMAPAPIPE
+66 PSMPAPIPE
-75 PAPIAVAT
+75 PAPVAE
-83 AAVVAA
+83 AAAQ
-89 RAPAEEAPQAG
+89 APAEPQVQAV
-100 AAAPNAL
+100 AQAETSAAPNAL
-107 ARLRNRFIASRRA
+107 ARLRNRFTAARRA
-120 PAPGEAPVAPVAAAL
+120 AVQAPVQEDAL
-135 AKPAG
+135 AEPAAG
-140 RTLQTRVDDDVA
+140 RKLQARVDDDVELGA
-152 FGEEDALVASTR
+152 SETLLGVDPLVASTR
-164 MLAGLSLDRANA
+164 MLAGLSLDRANE
-176 DVAQSAAQALASTA
+176 DAAQTLASTA
-190 QFIARRTTVEDDEP
+190 QFIARRTVVPEDEHVEP
-204 EMESTARFA
+204 IKRTA
-213 ARRQP
+213 ARRESQ
-218 AHEQAREQDERPAT
+218 REQDDQPTT

-237 ERVEAQARTLRAEQK
+237 ERVEAQARATRAAEQQ
-252 IDAPMKGH
+252 IARP
-260 GKAQEMQEAQADARI
+260 QPQVESVNPAD
-275 DARASSNITSE
+275 
-286 IFVRVEDTMAKPEAP
+286 IFVRMEDSMAKPDAP
-301 REDLSLHRSA
+301 REDVSLQRSA
-311 IQADVKESIRAETD
+311 IKADIKAETD
-325 VMTRRMV
+325 AMTRRMV
-332 SEIDVLKST
+332 GEIETLKST
-341 LNDAM
+341 LTDAM

-541 KTLDEVVGAYRD
+541 KTLDEVVSAYRD

-605 IHRSFRAGAEQ
+605 IHRSFRASAEQ
-616 SSFTLDSDESL
+616 SSFALDSDESL
-627 LVAQGAA
+627 LVAQGAVM
-634 RGVANREPGLAAFD
+634 RHPGSREPGLAAFD
-648 FA
+648 CA

>member
-23 GDGALILS
+23 GDDALILS
-31 NRAVPGGIEIIAAS
+31 NRAVPGGIEVIAAS
-45 DTHVDALVDT
+45 DTHLDALVDT
-55 QSSAPKTAQRR
+55 HSTAPKAAQRR
-66 PMAPAPIPE
+66 PSMPAPIPE
-75 PAPIAVAT
+75 PAPVAE
-83 AAVVAA
+83 VAA
-89 RAPAEEAPQAG
+89 QAPAEPQVQAV
-100 AAAPNAL
+100 AQADTSAAPNAL
-107 ARLRNRFIASRRA
+107 ARLRNRFTAARRA
-120 PAPGEAPVAPVAAAL
+120 AVQAPVQDDAL
-135 AKPAG
+135 AEPAAG
-140 RTLQTRVDDDVA
+140 RKLQARVDDDVELGA
-152 FGEEDALVASTR
+152 SETLLGVDPLVASTR
-164 MLAGLSLDRANA
+164 MLAGLSLDRANE
-176 DVAQSAAQALASTA
+176 DAAQTLASTA
-190 QFIARRTTVEDDEP
+190 QFIARRTVVPEDEP
-204 EMESTARFA
+204 VEQIKRPA
-213 ARRQP
+213 AR
-218 AHEQAREQDERPAT
+218 REQDEQPIT

-237 ERVEAQARTLRAEQK
+237 ERVEAQARATRAAEQQIARPQPQVETAK
-252 IDAPMKGH
+252 P
-260 GKAQEMQEAQADARI
+260 AD
-275 DARASSNITSE
+275 
-286 IFVRVEDTMAKPEAP
+286 IFVRMEDSMAKPDAP
-301 REDLSLHRSA
+301 REDVSLQRSA
-311 IQADVKESIRAETD
+311 IQADIKAETD
-325 VMTRRMV
+325 AMTRRMV

-396 FVQRAIEKNLTTVS
+396 FVQRAIEKNLATVP

-541 KTLDEVVGAYRD
+541 KTLDEVVSAYRD

-605 IHRSFRAGAEQ
+605 IHRSFRASAEQ
-616 SSFTLDSDESL
+616 SSFALDSDESL

-634 RGVANREPGLAAFD
+634 RGREPGLAAFD

>member
-31 NRAVPGGIEIIAAS
+31 NRAIPGGIEIIAAS
-45 DTHVDALVDT
+45 DSHVDALVDT

-75 PAPIAVAT
+75 PAPIAAAT
-83 AAVVAA
+83 AAVAA
-89 RAPAEEAPQAG
+89 AQAPAEEAPQVETP
-100 AAAPNAL
+100 APNAL
-107 ARLRNRFIASRRA
+107 ARLRNRFIASRRTPAQEDA
-120 PAPGEAPVAPVAAAL
+120 PAAPVATVTQA

-152 FGEEDALVASTR
+152 FGEEDALAASTR

-176 DVAQSAAQALASTA
+176 EVAQSAAQAMASTA
-190 QFIARRTTVEDDEP
+190 QFIARRTTVEDDES
-204 EMESTARFA
+204 EMESTSRFA
-213 ARRQP
+213 ARR
-218 AHEQAREQDERPAT
+218 EQAREQTHEQDERPVT

-237 ERVEAQARTLRAEQK
+237 ERVEAQARTLRAEQQK
-252 IDAPMKGH
+252 AEAPV
-260 GKAQEMQEAQADARI
+260 KARIEAQADARSE
-275 DARASSNITSE
+275 AAKSSD

-301 REDLSLHRSA
+301 RDDVSLQRSA

-332 SEIDVLKST
+332 GEIETLKST

-627 LVAQGAA
+627 LVAQGAVLRNA
-634 RGVANREPGLAAFD
+634 GNREPGLAAFD

>member
-31 NRAVPGGIEIIAAS
+31 NRAVPGGIEIIAACDS
-45 DTHVDALVDT
+45 HLDALIG
-55 QSSAPKTAQRR
+55 SPAPQAAERR
-66 PMAPAPIPE
+66 PASPAPVPE
-75 PAPIAVAT
+75 PAP
-83 AAVVAA
+83 AAPVAA
-89 RAPAEEAPQAG
+89 IVAAAAEAPAESATPS
-100 AAAPNAL
+100 AL

-120 PAPGEAPVAPVAAAL
+120 AAQEDAPAAPAAVAQ

-140 RTLQTRVDDDVA
+140 RALQTRVDDDVTLGA
-152 FGEEDALVASTR
+152 AMDVPADDALVASTR
-164 MLAGLSLDRANA
+164 MLAALSLDRANEH
-176 DVAQSAAQALASTA
+176 AAQAVASTA
-190 QFIARRTTVEDDEP
+190 QFIARRTVAEDDEP
-204 EMESTARFA
+204 QAAESTARLA
-213 ARRQP
+213 ARREP
-218 AHEQAREQDERPAT
+218 AREQNDQPAA

-237 ERVEAQARTLRAEQK
+237 ERVEAQARSLRAEQQK
-252 IDAPMKGH
+252 AEAPK
-260 GKAQEMQEAQADARI
+260 
-275 DARASSNITSE
+275 ARAEARNDGRKSSD

-301 REDLSLHRSA
+301 REDMSLQRSA
-311 IQADVKESIRAETD
+311 IKADLTESIRAETD

-332 SEIDVLKST
+332 GEIETLKST

-391 EGALD
+391 DGALD
-396 FVQRAIEKNLTTVS
+396 FVQRAIEKNLATVS

-464 HEQLRIYGKILGVS
+464 HEQLRIYGKILGVT

-489 LALNDLR
+489 LALGDLR

-532 LLLNAASNG
+532 LLLNATSNG

-627 LVAQGAA
+627 LVAQGTA
-634 RGVANREPGLAAFD
+634 RSREPGLAAFD

>member
-31 NRAVPGGIEIIAAS
+31 NRAIPGGIEIIAAS
-45 DTHVDALVDT
+45 DSHVDALVDT

-75 PAPIAVAT
+75 PAPIAAAT

-89 RAPAEEAPQAG
+89 QAPAEEAAQVEAP
-100 AAAPNAL
+100 APNAL

-120 PAPGEAPVAPVAAAL
+120 PAQEDAPAAPVAVAA

-152 FGEEDALVASTR
+152 FGEEDALAASTR
-164 MLAGLSLDRANA
+164 MLAGLSLDRASA

-190 QFIARRTTVEDDEP
+190 QFIARRTTVEDEQP

-213 ARRQP
+213 ARREQ
-218 AHEQAREQDERPAT
+218 AREQAREQDDRPVT

-237 ERVEAQARTLRAEQK
+237 ERVEAQARTLRAEQQK
-252 IDAPMKGH
+252 AEAPMKARTEGH
-260 GKAQEMQEAQADARI
+260 TEAQADVGK
-275 DARASSNITSE
+275 SSD

-301 REDLSLHRSA
+301 REDVSLQRSA

-332 SEIDVLKST
+332 GEIETLKST

-380 VLENMPQHDTY
+380 VLENMPQHDSY

-627 LVAQGAA
+627 LVAQGAT
-634 RGVANREPGLAAFD
+634 RNREPGLAAFD

>member
-23 GDGALILS
+23 GDDALILS
-31 NRAVPGGIEIIAAS
+31 NRAVPGGIEVIAAS
-45 DTHVDALVDT
+45 DTHLDALVDPHST
-55 QSSAPKTAQRR
+55 APKAAQRR
-66 PMAPAPIPE
+66 PVAPAPIPE
-75 PAPIAVAT
+75 PAPAAEAAVA
-83 AAVVAA
+83 
-89 RAPAEEAPQAG
+89 APAEDTAQADAP
-100 AAAPNAL
+100 APSAL

-120 PAPGEAPVAPVAAAL
+120 AQDDAAPAAA
-135 AKPAG
+135 ANKAAG
-140 RTLQTRVDDDVA
+140 STLQTRVDDDVA
-152 FGEEDALVASTR
+152 LSTPAQASAEDPLVASTR
-164 MLAGLSLDRANA
+164 MLAGLSLDRANE
-176 DVAQSAAQALASTA
+176 SAAQALASTA
-190 QFIARRTTVEDDEP
+190 QFIARRAAAEDDELP
-204 EMESTARFA
+204 RAQE
-213 ARRQP
+213 
-218 AHEQAREQDERPAT
+218 ERKPT

-237 ERVEAQARTLRAEQK
+237 ERVEAQARATRAEQK
-252 IDAPMKGH
+252 VHAR
-260 GKAQEMQEAQADARI
+260 QSAD
-275 DARASSNITSE
+275 D
-286 IFVRVEDTMAKPEAP
+286 IFVRMEDTMAKPEAP
-301 REDLSLHRSA
+301 LEDMSLQRSA
-311 IQADVKESIRAETD
+311 IDLRADLKADLKAESDA
-325 VMTRRMV
+325 MTRRMV

-396 FVQRAIEKNLTTVS
+396 FVQRAIEKNLAVVQ

-464 HEQLRIYGKILGVS
+464 HEQLRIYGKILGVT

-532 LLLNAASNG
+532 LLLNATSNG
-541 KTLDEVVGAYRD
+541 KTLDEVVSAYRNAHTGD

-590 QRVPEDIAVPNKKLL
+590 QRVPEDIAAPNKKLL

-616 SSFTLDSDESL
+616 SSFALDSDESL
-627 LVAQGAA
+627 LVAQAAA
-634 RGVANREPGLAAFD
+634 RGQLGREPGLAAFD

>member
-75 PAPIAVAT
+75 PAPIAAAT

-89 RAPAEEAPQAG
+89 RAPAEEAPQAE

-120 PAPGEAPVAPVAAAL
+120 PAQDEAPVAPVAAAP

-140 RTLQTRVDDDVA
+140 RTLQTRVDDDMA
-152 FGEEDALVASTR
+152 FGEDDALVASTR
-164 MLAGLSLDRANA
+164 VLAGLSLDRANA

-190 QFIARRTTVEDDEP
+190 QFIARRTTVEDDAP
-204 EMESTARFA
+204 EMDSTARFA
-213 ARRQP
+213 ASRQP
-218 AHEQAREQDERPAT
+218 ARDPAREQDERPAT

-237 ERVEAQARTLRAEQK
+237 ERVEAQARTLRAEQQK
-252 IDAPMKGH
+252 TEAPL
-260 GKAQEMQEAQADARI
+260 KARVEARVESQVESRK
-275 DARASSNITSE
+275 SSD

-301 REDLSLHRSA
+301 REDLSLQRSA

-396 FVQRAIEKNLTTVS
+396 FVQRAIEKNLSTVS

-616 SSFTLDSDESL
+616 SSFSLDSDESL
-627 LVAQGAA
+627 LVAQGAVLRNA
-634 RGVANREPGLAAFD
+634 GNREPGLAAFD

>member
-23 GDGALILS
+23 GDDALILS
-31 NRAVPGGIEIIAAS
+31 NRAVPGGIEVIAAS
-45 DTHVDALVDT
+45 DTHLDALVDPHST
-55 QSSAPKTAQRR
+55 APRAAQRR
-66 PMAPAPIPE
+66 PVAPAPIPE
-75 PAPIAVAT
+75 PAPAAEAAVA
-83 AAVVAA
+83 AVA
-89 RAPAEEAPQAG
+89 APAEHSAQTDTPAPG
-100 AAAPNAL
+100 AL

-120 PAPGEAPVAPVAAAL
+120 AQDDAV
-135 AKPAG
+135 PAG
-140 RTLQTRVDDDVA
+140 AAKAAGSTLQTRVDDDVA
-152 FGEEDALVASTR
+152 LTPAQASAEDPLVASTR
-164 MLAGLSLDRANA
+164 MLAGLSLDRANE
-176 DVAQSAAQALASTA
+176 SAAHAQASTA
-190 QFIARRTTVEDDEP
+190 QFIARRAAAEDDELP
-204 EMESTARFA
+204 RAQEERK
-213 ARRQP
+213 P
-218 AHEQAREQDERPAT
+218 A

-237 ERVEAQARTLRAEQK
+237 ERVEAQARATRAEQK
-252 IDAPMKGH
+252 VH
-260 GKAQEMQEAQADARI
+260 ARQST
-275 DARASSNITSE
+275 DD
-286 IFVRVEDTMAKPEAP
+286 IFVRMEDTMAKPEAP
-301 REDLSLHRSA
+301 LEDMRLQRSA
-311 IQADVKESIRAETD
+311 IDLRADLKADLKAESDA
-325 VMTRRMV
+325 MTRRMV
-332 SEIDVLKST
+332 SEIDTLKST

-396 FVQRAIEKNLTTVS
+396 FVQRAIEKNLAVVQ

-464 HEQLRIYGKILGVS
+464 HEQLRIYGKILGVT

-532 LLLNAASNG
+532 LLLNATSNG
-541 KTLDEVVGAYRD
+541 KTLDEVVSAYRNAHTGD

-590 QRVPEDIAVPNKKLL
+590 QRVPEDIAAPNKKLL

-616 SSFTLDSDESL
+616 SSFALDSDESL
-627 LVAQGAA
+627 LVAQAAA
-634 RGVANREPGLAAFD
+634 RGQLGREPGLAAFD

>member
-23 GDGALILS
+23 GDDALILS
-31 NRAVPGGIEIIAAS
+31 NRAVPGGIEVIAAS
-45 DTHVDALVDT
+45 DTHLDALVDT
-55 QSSAPKTAQRR
+55 HSTAPKAAQRR
-66 PMAPAPIPE
+66 PSMPAPIPE
-75 PAPIAVAT
+75 PAPVAE
-83 AAVVAA
+83 VAA
-89 RAPAEEAPQAG
+89 QAPAEPQVQAV
-100 AAAPNAL
+100 AQADTSATPNAL
-107 ARLRNRFIASRRA
+107 ARLRNRFTAARRA
-120 PAPGEAPVAPVAAAL
+120 AVQAPVQEDAL
-135 AKPAG
+135 AEPAAG
-140 RTLQTRVDDDVA
+140 RKLQARVDDDVELGA
-152 FGEEDALVASTR
+152 SETLLGVDPLVASTR
-164 MLAGLSLDRANA
+164 MLAGLSLDRANE
-176 DVAQSAAQALASTA
+176 DAAQTLASTA
-190 QFIARRTTVEDDEP
+190 QFIARRTVVPEDEP
-204 EMESTARFA
+204 VEQIQRPA
-213 ARRQP
+213 ARREPLRTQEDQP
-218 AHEQAREQDERPAT
+218 TT

-237 ERVEAQARTLRAEQK
+237 ERVEAQARATRAAEQQMARPQPQVETAK
-252 IDAPMKGH
+252 P
-260 GKAQEMQEAQADARI
+260 AD
-275 DARASSNITSE
+275 
-286 IFVRVEDTMAKPEAP
+286 IFVRMEDSMAKPDAP
-301 REDLSLHRSA
+301 REDVSLQHSA
-311 IQADVKESIRAETD
+311 IKADIKAETD
-325 VMTRRMV
+325 AMTRRMV

-341 LNDAM
+341 LTDAM

-520 MLHAVG
+520 VLHAVG

-541 KTLDEVVGAYRD
+541 KTLDEVVSAYRD

-605 IHRSFRAGAEQ
+605 IHRSFRASAEQ
-616 SSFTLDSDESL
+616 SSFALDSDESL

-634 RGVANREPGLAAFD
+634 RSREPGLAAFD

>member
-31 NRAVPGGIEIIAAS
+31 NRAIPGGIEIIAAS
-45 DTHVDALVDT
+45 DSHVDALVDT
-55 QSSAPKTAQRR
+55 QSSAPKAAQRR

-75 PAPIAVAT
+75 PAPIAAAT
-83 AAVVAA
+83 AAVAA
-89 RAPAEEAPQAG
+89 AQAPAEEAPQAETP
-100 AAAPNAL
+100 APNAL
-107 ARLRNRFIASRRA
+107 ARLRNRFIASRRTPAQEDA
-120 PAPGEAPVAPVAAAL
+120 PAAPVAPVNQA

-152 FGEEDALVASTR
+152 FGEEDALAASTR

-176 DVAQSAAQALASTA
+176 EVAQSAERAMASTA

-213 ARRQP
+213 ARR
-218 AHEQAREQDERPAT
+218 EQAREQDDRPVT

-237 ERVEAQARTLRAEQK
+237 ERVEAQARTLRAEQQK
-252 IDAPMKGH
+252 AEAPVKARID
-260 GKAQEMQEAQADARI
+260 AQADAGK
-275 DARASSNITSE
+275 SSD
-286 IFVRVEDTMAKPEAP
+286 IFVRVEDTMAQPEAP
-301 REDLSLHRSA
+301 RDDVSLQRSA

-332 SEIDVLKST
+332 GEIETLKST

-396 FVQRAIEKNLTTVS
+396 FVQRAIEKNLSTVS

-627 LVAQGAA
+627 LVAQGAVLRNA
-634 RGVANREPGLAAFD
+634 GNREPGLAAFD

>member
-31 NRAVPGGIEIIAAS
+31 NRAIPGGIEIIAACDS
-45 DTHVDALVDT
+45 HVDALVDT

-75 PAPIAVAT
+75 PAPIAAAT

-89 RAPAEEAPQAG
+89 QAPAEEAQQAE
-100 AAAPNAL
+100 APAPNAL

-120 PAPGEAPVAPVAAAL
+120 PAQEEAPAAPVAPVSQA

-152 FGEEDALVASTR
+152 FGEEDALAASTR

-176 DVAQSAAQALASTA
+176 EVAQSAAQALASTA
-190 QFIARRTTVEDDEP
+190 QFIARRTAVEDDEP

-213 ARRQP
+213 ARR
-218 AHEQAREQDERPAT
+218 EQAREQVREQDDRPVS

-237 ERVEAQARTLRAEQK
+237 ERVEAQARNLRAEQQK
-252 IDAPMKGH
+252 AEAPVNGRI
-260 GKAQEMQEAQADARI
+260 EAQADART
-275 DARASSNITSE
+275 DAPKSSD

-301 REDLSLHRSA
+301 RDDVSLQRSA

-332 SEIDVLKST
+332 GEIETLKST

-380 VLENMPQHDTY
+380 VLENMPQHDSY

-634 RGVANREPGLAAFD
+634 RNREPGLAAFD

>member
-31 NRAVPGGIEIIAAS
+31 NRAIPGGIEVIAAADS
-45 DTHVDALVDT
+45 HLDALIDT
-55 QSSAPKTAQRR
+55 QSTAPKAAQRR
-66 PMAPAPIPE
+66 PVMPAPIPE
-75 PAPIAVAT
+75 PAP
-83 AAVVAA
+83 AAAA
-89 RAPAEEAPQAG
+89 LDGAAPEAAAQVPAEAPAL
-100 AAAPNAL
+100 NAL
-107 ARLRNRFIASRRA
+107 ARLRNRFAGARRTA
-120 PAPGEAPVAPVAAAL
+120 ANEEATATAARPA
-135 AKPAG
+135 AG
-140 RTLQTRVDDDVA
+140 RTVQTRVDDDVSL
-152 FGEEDALVASTR
+152 GGMSEEPLAASTR
-164 MLAGLSLDRANA
+164 MLAGLLMDHAN
-176 DVAQSAAQALASTA
+176 DDAAQTLASTA
-190 QFIARRTTVEDDEP
+190 QFIARRTQAAEEAEP
-204 EMESTARFA
+204 SAPQA
-213 ARRQP
+213 AAP
-218 AHEQAREQDERPAT
+218 REPRS

-237 ERVEAQARTLRAEQK
+237 ERVEAQARAARAEQARLHPLVEAQPQPQPEIRK
-252 IDAPMKGH
+252 PADVFVRMEEPVAHADAPR
-260 GKAQEMQEAQADARI
+260 D
-275 DARASSNITSE
+275 DTS
-286 IFVRVEDTMAKPEAP
+286 
-301 REDLSLHRSA
+301 LQRSD
-311 IQADVKESIRAETD
+311 IQADFKAETAA
-325 VMTRRMV
+325 MTRRMV
-332 SEIDVLKST
+332 GEIEVLKST
-341 LNDAM
+341 LTDAM

-380 VLENMPQHDTY
+380 VLDNMPQHGTY
-391 EGALD
+391 DSALD
-396 FVQRAIEKNLTTVS
+396 FVQRALEKNLTVVP

-464 HEQLRIYGKILGVS
+464 HEQLRIYGKILGVT

-489 LALNDLR
+489 LALGDLR

-532 LLLNAASNG
+532 LLLNSTSNG
-541 KTLDEVVGAYRD
+541 KTLDEVVSAYRD

-575 VMIRR
+575 VMIRN

-590 QRVPEDIAVPNKKLL
+590 QRVPEDIAVPNKKMLV
-605 IHRSFRAGAEQ
+605 HRTFRTSAEQ
-616 SSFTLDSDESL
+616 SSFALDSDESL
-627 LVAQGAA
+627 LVAQGPA
-634 RGVANREPGLAAFD
+634 RSREPGLAAFD

>member
-31 NRAVPGGIEIIAAS
+31 NRAIPGGIEIIAACDS
-45 DTHVDALVDT
+45 HVDALVDT

-75 PAPIAVAT
+75 PAPIAAAT

-89 RAPAEEAPQAG
+89 QAPAEEAPQAE
-100 AAAPNAL
+100 APAPNAL

-120 PAPGEAPVAPVAAAL
+120 PAQEDAPAAPVAQVAPA

-152 FGEEDALVASTR
+152 FGEEDALAASTR

-176 DVAQSAAQALASTA
+176 EVAQSAAQALASTA
-190 QFIARRTTVEDDEP
+190 QFIARRTAVEDDEP
-204 EMESTARFA
+204 DVESTARFA
-213 ARRQP
+213 ARR
-218 AHEQAREQDERPAT
+218 EQAREQDDRPVS

-237 ERVEAQARTLRAEQK
+237 ERVEAQARNLRAEQQK
-252 IDAPMKGH
+252 AEAPV
-260 GKAQEMQEAQADARI
+260 KARIEAQADA
-275 DARASSNITSE
+275 DKASD

-301 REDLSLHRSA
+301 RDDVSLQRSA

-332 SEIDVLKST
+332 GEIETLKST

-380 VLENMPQHDTY
+380 VLENMPQHDSY

-396 FVQRAIEKNLTTVS
+396 FVQRAIEKNLSTVS

-627 LVAQGAA
+627 LVAQGAVL
-634 RGVANREPGLAAFD
+634 RNSGNREPGLAAFD